1 MLDAV
6 RQWEFEAPLQ
16 APMLITTD
24 VVVGD
29 AALLVAA
36 KAVRGSLVLDG
47 LSPKI
52 LRAGGSIPPP
62 RKVYDVKA
70 VYPAAAIEAQVQ
82 GVVIIECT
90 VGTDGSVTDTNIVQS
105 IPLLD
110 HAAVESVRQWSYT
123 PTLLNGE
130 PVPVIVTVTVSFTL
144 K

>member
-1 MLDAV
+1 MRVNAVVDAAGRVAEVRILYTTSARAGVVAPPEAHAAVLDAV

-36 KAVRGSLVLDG
+36 KAVRGSLVL
-47 LSPKI
+47 
-52 LRAGGSIPPP
+52 
-62 RKVYDVKA
+62 
-70 VYPAAAIEAQVQ
+70 
-82 GVVIIECT
+82 ECT
-90 VGTDGSVTDTNIVQS
+90 VGTDGSVTDTSIVQS

-110 HAAVESVRQWSYT
+110 HAAVESVRQWRYT